1 MKRRPMIARLGSGG
15 AFPITLF
22 LALGGP
28 RQAQVQAAQE
38 PEETSCTVFC
48 TPELNFEPTLSLNDL
63 IAAPWVEDVATG
75 QRRRLGVDPVFQAT
89 LSLGIPTELP
99 YVELTLETIFTP
111 FVDDT
116 PWSSKPSSIS
126 SFFRKEWTAGWVG
139 AHFDII
145 DQLSPRARPG
155 GGRTYTHKL
164 DLELDVALYVFNWVT
179 PPSWLH
185 DVSVEASFDYLAT
198 GLPRRGD
205 VIDGERYL
213 DDASGWSLSLLVVLP
228 LAPLER

>member
-1 MKRRPMIARLGSGG
+1 MKRRPMIARLASRG
-15 AFPITLF
+15 AFAITLF

-28 RQAQVQAAQE
+28 RQAHAQDAQE
-38 PEETSCTVFC
+38 PEGTSCTVLC
-48 TPELNFEPTLSLNDL
+48 TPELNFEPTLSLGDL
-63 IAAPWVEDVATG
+63 IAAPRVEDVATG

-111 FVDDT
+111 FVDDNALE
-116 PWSSKPSSIS
+116 
-126 SFFRKEWTAGWVG
+126 FEAELNLVFLRKEWTAGWVK

-155 GGRTYTHKL
+155 GTSAYTHKL
-164 DLELDVALYVFNWVT
+164 DLELDVALYVFNWVA
-179 PPSWLH
+179 PPSWLR

-205 VIDGERYL
+205 VIDGERYI

>member
-1 MKRRPMIARLGSGG
+1 MKRRPTPTSLGSGG
-15 AFPITLF
+15 AFAIALL

-28 RQAQVQAAQE
+28 RQAHAQAEQE
-38 PEETSCTVFC
+38 PEQTSCTVLC
-48 TPELNFEPTLSLNDL
+48 TPELNFEPTLSLGDL
-63 IAAPWVEDVATG
+63 IGAPRVEDVATG
-75 QRRRLGVDPVFQAT
+75 QRRRPGVDPVFQAT

-99 YVELTLETIFTP
+99 YIELTFETIFTP
-111 FVDDT
+111 FTYDNALEFEAELNLVFLQKD
-116 PWSSKPSSIS
+116 
-126 SFFRKEWTAGWVG
+126 WTDGWVG

-155 GGRTYTHKL
+155 GASAYTHKL
-164 DLELDVALYVFNWVT
+164 DLELDVALYVFNWVA
-179 PPSWLH
+179 PPSWLR

-205 VIDGERYL
+205 VIDGERYMG
-213 DDASGWSLSLLVVLP
+213 DASGWSLSLLVVLP